1 MGWVGSPLSESW
13 GMNNP
18 GIGFIGAGTL
28 GKGLAMAL
36 ASKGHRIAAVAS
48 RRRSSAEAAA
58 SQIRGCEPL
67 ATPQE
72 LADRCDLVF
81 ITTPDEAISQVTSQ
95 VRWRSGQGVVHCS
108 GAESMEVLEP
118 AARTGASTGSF
129 HPFQTFACLGTGAE
143 AAERLEGSTFAVEGN
158 GWLPGYLEEMATR
171 LGGRAIA
178 IRPEDR
184 AIYHAS
190 AVMSCGYLVALLKA
204 ASDIWKEMGVPH
216 EEALSSILPMAR
228 ATLANVAMAGLDASV
243 TGPMVRGDTATLR
256 RHVEAL
262 ENRLPR
268 LVPLYRA
275 LSRESLPLSQGRVS
289 AETRE
294 EMRQI
299 IEGYAGEQGRGSF
312 E

>member
-1 MGWVGSPLSESW
+1 
-13 GMNNP
+13 MNNP

-36 ASKGHRIAAVAS
+36 ASRGYRVEAVAS
-48 RRRSSAEAAA
+48 RRRSSAEAVA

-81 ITTPDEAISQVTSQ
+81 ISTPDEAISQVASQ

-108 GAESMEVLEP
+108 GAEPLEVLAP
-118 AARTGASTGSF
+118 AARVWASTGSF
-129 HPFQTFACLGTGAE
+129 HPFQTLACLETGQE
-143 AAERLEGSTFAVEGN
+143 AVERLVGCTFAVEGN
-158 GWLPGYLEEMATR
+158 GWLPDYLEEVASR

-190 AVMSCGYLVALLKA
+190 AVMSCGYVVALLKA

-228 ATLANVAMAGLDASV
+228 ATLSNLARGGMDASV
-243 TGPMVRGDTATLR
+243 TGPMMRGDTATLR
-256 RHVEAL
+256 GHLEAL
-262 ENRLPR
+262 ENRLPV
-268 LVPLYRA
+268 LVPLYCA
-275 LSRESLPLSQGRVS
+275 LSRESLPLTRGRVS

-294 EMRQI
+294 ELSEL
-299 IEGYAGEQGRGSF
+299 IEGYAGG
-312 E
+312 